1 LTAVFTLF
9 ARVIVIFM
17 SGLRASRSLFE
28 EMLNVVLRA
37 PMSFFDT
44 TPTGRILNRFS
55 KDVYT
60 LDGQL
65 VATMR
70 SYLATLASVIGT
82 IIVVW

>member
-1 LTAVFTLF
+1 
-9 ARVIVIFM
+9 M